1 MEQTKY
7 DVFISYSR
15 KDYVK
20 DDVEIPNNPVSAI
33 MDFFDQNGVSYW
45 VDKKGIYSGQQFLEV
60 ITEAINNS
68 SMLVFISSKNS
79 NESKWTVN
87 EIFEAYDEEKLIIPF
102 KIDDTPYNRKFRIIV
117 RPFDYIDFGN
127 HPNTALQDLLRAVNN
142 EKDVLKRK
150 TIEIEEQK
158 RKEIIKQEIASGIK
172 EFQGLRGQSDFLLR
186 TLYAKSKD
194 VGSKTKKCPICES
207 EIPLDSSFCTSCG
220 WHFSSLYGIYG
231 VEGQSLHDEK
241 QVTIARNLLKRAEEG
256 KKSIAR
262 LHEISEIL
270 KEEQRKNQN
279 FLNEIHERDSRVAQL
294 NSERNALLQENE
306 RRKVELEKEVA
317 TKDKLIHDL
326 KRQLTDAEEK
336 FKKVINQQLAEN
348 KRLEEATQAVKPFTV
363 GGVSFNMIRVE
374 GGRFLMGAPENESD
388 AHDNEKPQHW
398 VNLSDYYMGETVVTQ
413 ALWKAVMGTNPSYPS
428 FKGDNHPV
436 TQVSWAD
443 CQKFIKKLNEKAGQK
458 FRLPTEAEWEYAA
471 RGGNK
476 SKGYKYAG
484 SNYVEDVAWFA
495 YNSGNKTHPVK
506 GKKPNELGLF
516 DMSGN
521 VWEWCQDWWGSYSNS
536 EQTNPKGL
544 LSGSSRV
551 DRGGGWSDTSGS
563 CRVSYRD
570 RTAPAYTSRSLGFR
584 LAL

>member
-87 EIFEAYDEEKLIIPF
+87 EIFEAYEEEKLIIPF

-117 RPFDYIDFGN
+117 RPFDYIDYGN

-172 EFQGLRGQSDFLLR
+172 EFQGLTGQSDFLLR

-348 KRLEEATQAVKPFTV
+348 KRLEEATKAVRTFTV

-374 GGRFLMGAPENESD
+374 GGRFQMGASEKDTDAYSD
-388 AHDNEKPQHW
+388 EKPQHW
-398 VNLSDYYMGETVVTQ
+398 VNLSDYYMGETIVTQ
-413 ALWKAVMGTNPSYPS
+413 ALWKAVMGTNPSA
-428 FKGDNHPV
+428 FKGDNNPV
-436 TQVSWAD
+436 EQVSWND
-443 CQKFIKKLNEKAGQK
+443 CQEFIKKLNEKTGQT

-471 RGGNK
+471 RDGNK

-484 SNYVEDVAWFA
+484 SNHAEEVAWFED
-495 YNSGNKTHPVK
+495 NSGEKTHPVK
-506 GKKPNELGLF
+506 TKKPNELGLF

-521 VWEWCQDWWGSYSNS
+521 VCEWCQDWYGDYSNS
-536 EQTNPKGL
+536 EQTNPNGA
-544 LSGSSRV
+544 LSGSARV
-551 DRGGGWSDTSGS
+551 NRGGSWYRGAWR
-563 CRVSYRD
+563 CRVSD
-570 RTAPAYTSRSLGFR
+570 RNGCAPSDTHYDFGFR

>member
-336 FKKVINQQLAEN
+336 FKKVINRN
-348 KRLEEATQAVKPFTV
+348 FTV

-374 GGRFLMGAPENESD
+374 GGGFQMGASEKDTDAYSD
-388 AHDNEKPQHW
+388 EKPQHW

-413 ALWKAVMGTNPSYPS
+413 ALWKAVMGTNPSR
-428 FKGDNHPV
+428 FKGDNNPV
-436 TQVSWAD
+436 EQVSWND
-443 CQKFIKKLNEKAGQK
+443 CQEFIKKLNEKTGQT

-484 SNYVEDVAWFA
+484 SSHAEEVAWFKD
-495 YNSGNKTHPVK
+495 NSGVKTHPVK
-506 GKKPNELGLF
+506 TKKPNELGLF

-521 VWEWCQDWWGSYSNS
+521 VWEWCQDWYGGYSNS
-536 EQTNPKGL
+536 KQTNPNGT
-544 LSGSSRV
+544 LSGSGRV
-551 DRGGGWSDTSGS
+551 RRGGGWYEAAGG
-563 CRVSYRD
+563 CRVSNRGSS
-570 RTAPAYTSRSLGFR
+570 TPAFTSLDIGFR